1 MQAARLKAT
10 RDRPNKF
17 DAGDCDALSRNSI
30 RCLEEN
36 NGDRSAPAC
45 QPHFEAYRC
54 RTCDFD
60 LCARCYR
67 RRDKAGFKG
76 MALRKTDQEQSL
88 TTWSYF

>member
-17 DAGDCDALSRNSI
+17 DAKDCDALSRNSI

-45 QPHFEAYRC
+45 QPHFEAYREC
-54 RTCDFD
+54 KKQ
-60 LCARCYR
+60 LLQ
-67 RRDKAGFKG
+67 
-76 MALRKTDQEQSL
+76 ALRAANAGR
-88 TTWSYF
+88 